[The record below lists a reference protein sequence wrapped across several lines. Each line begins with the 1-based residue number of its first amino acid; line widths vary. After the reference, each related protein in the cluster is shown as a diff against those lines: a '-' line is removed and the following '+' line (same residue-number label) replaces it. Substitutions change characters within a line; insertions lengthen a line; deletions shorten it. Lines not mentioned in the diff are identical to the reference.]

1 MVTGAAPISP
11 NVLTFLRACLGCQV
25 WKEEYNNTKNRLT
38 IWLLFWLI
46 KDNVMQYC
54 FIVYL
59 INMATVKQGV
69 YVHMY
74 WSGVTLTQCWP
85 LYHWPASRYS
95 RLTARQSAQRLALSQ
110 YRETGKLVGFCIW
123 KSCFFLC
130 ETTLSTDLFCVLL
143 ISGHVGIPIPCNIVK
158 LVDVEEMNYFASNDE
173 GEVMEHHFIIHILKC
188 HWTLLW
194 LWCFILGLYQ
204 REECVSWI
212 SRWPRKDSR
221 GFGQRWMAAHWRYR
235 QMAACEIP
243 WFLYF

>member
-1 MVTGAAPISP
+1 MNYMAPVLAYKRQCDAVLLYCVLNKHGHYQTGCICTH
-11 NVLTFLRACLGCQV
+11 VCV
-25 WKEEYNNTKNRLT
+25 
-38 IWLLFWLI
+38 
-46 KDNVMQYC
+46 
-54 FIVYL
+54 
-59 INMATVKQGV
+59 
-69 YVHMY
+69 Y
-74 WSGVTLTQCWP
+74 WSGVTLTQCWL

-95 RLTARQSAQRLALSQ
+95 RLTARQSALRLALSP
-110 YRETGKLVGFCIW
+110 YLETGKLVGSCNW

-173 GEVMEHHFIIHILKC
+173 GEVMEHHFINHILKC

-194 LWCFILGLYQ
+194 LWCFVLGLCQ

-212 SRWPRKDSR
+212 SQWPRKDSR
-221 GFGQRWMAAHWRYR
+221 GFRQRWMVAHWRYR

-243 WFLYF
+243 WFLFF